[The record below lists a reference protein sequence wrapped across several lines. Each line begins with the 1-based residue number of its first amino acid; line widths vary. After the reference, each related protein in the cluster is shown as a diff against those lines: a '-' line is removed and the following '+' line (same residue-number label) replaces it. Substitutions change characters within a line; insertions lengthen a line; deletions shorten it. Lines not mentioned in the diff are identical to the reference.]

1 LLAGKPVPVET
12 TRVSGCS
19 TKWADKRESA
29 KTSLAKWDKEE
40 VKLQPIDEAGIANL
54 VRNDTKSLLMVN
66 VWATWCGPCVAELDE
81 FTTMNRMYRTRRFK
95 MVTISID
102 EPEKEEEALK
112 VLKEHHLSATNYL
125 RRAEDRD
132 KFADALDK
140 GWPGP
145 VPYTMIIAPGGKVI
159 YRKTG
164 AIDPLEVRR
173 ALVQYLGRTAS
184 S

>member
-1 LLAGKPVPVET
+1 V
-12 TRVSGCS
+12 
-19 TKWADKRESA
+19 
-29 KTSLAKWDKEE
+29 DKEE

-132 KFADALDK
+132 KFADASTRD
-140 GWPGP
+140 GP
-145 VPYTMIIAPGGKVI
+145 ARSLHDDHRAGGKVSTE
-159 YRKTG
+159 RPAPSTRSKSDGHSSSTW
-164 AIDPLEVRR
+164 A
-173 ALVQYLGRTAS
+173 GRAS